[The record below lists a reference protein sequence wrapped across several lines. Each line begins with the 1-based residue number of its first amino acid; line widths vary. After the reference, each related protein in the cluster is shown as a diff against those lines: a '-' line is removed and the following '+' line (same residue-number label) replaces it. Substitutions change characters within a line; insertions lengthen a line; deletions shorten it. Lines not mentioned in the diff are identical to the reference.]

1 MAALQGKVPGVN
13 ITAGAGGSI
22 QFTYINT
29 RKYFVRPNNQPL
41 IVIDGII
48 MDNSTT
54 GAGEWGEDYDF
65 GNEMK
70 NLNSESFESVSVL
83 RGAAASSLYGSRAA
97 NGVIVITTKRKKK

>member
-13 ITAGAGGSI
+13 ITAGAGESLI
-22 QFTYINT
+22 QFTHINT
-29 RKYFVRPNNQPL
+29 RKYFVTNNQPL

-70 NLNSESFESVSVL
+70 TSIPKVLNQFL
-83 RGAAASSLYGSRAA
+83 F
-97 NGVIVITTKRKKK
+97 